1 MGVSRPIYQAT
12 EPLCGPVCAGIS
24 ALPTESFV
32 SIERERE
39 TEPVDRNKPIFQ
51 AISYRPRWS
60 YPMILSPRTRY
71 RIDLSSHRIWCFEL
85 QEMQEIVW
93 AYFTKRDLQG
103 TCYLIY
109 FCTVFG
115 KVFEK
120 YLFFICNDISG
131 MIRWKTIFYN
141 SYRWNIF
148 EEKKYYLF
156 YEISIL
162 FSIYTVSWI
171 YQTKP

>member
-32 SIERERE
+32 SVERE

-71 RIDLSSHRIWCFEL
+71 RIDLSSYRIWCFEL

-93 AYFTKRDLQG
+93 AYFTNRDLQG
-103 TCYLIY
+103 TCYLIH
-109 FCTVFG
+109 FCTVFDSFWKSTR
-115 KVFEK
+115 KVS
-120 YLFFICNDISG
+120 FFYDMMKNNL
-131 MIRWKTIFYN
+131 YN
-141 SYRWNIF
+141 SYRWKIF
-148 EEKKYYLF
+148 EGKK
-156 YEISIL
+156 IL
-162 FSIYTVSWI
+162 FVSRNI
-171 YQTKP
+171 NFV